1 MNKFIYYF
9 SRPWFLVA
17 VIIFMFIPVTKLS
30 QALESGAEFLKIDTD
45 ARAMSM
51 ASSAIGISDGI
62 NALNYNPAG
71 LANMRGTEL
80 ALSHTNWFMGSKH
93 DFIGI
98 GMRLG
103 QAEGTR
109 QKAEGTA
116 FGIGLTRLTQGGIE
130 GRNADRSGSGSYGA
144 YDQSISLAMGKR
156 YGSYNIGG
164 SVKYLQ
170 SSIAGE
176 KAVSCAVDLG
186 VKRGFGAGGSGLGVG
201 APLVVG
207 LSAQNLGPAM
217 RYLDQ
222 KDPLPLSVSA
232 GFAFM
237 LVPEMAITF
246 DAKRFIY
253 DKYTSLSFGTEYAVV
268 GSASG
273 SALLLRAGSGGF
285 GSRDSGSGAGGSG
298 LGNFSA
304 GAGIRVMDMDIDYAV
319 NTGSQLDSVLKISV
333 KKKF

>member
-176 KAVSCAVDLG
+176 KAVSYAVDLG
-186 VKRGFGAGGSGLGVG
+186 VRKNLYSL
-201 APLVVG
+201 PLSMGISV
-207 LSAQNLGPAM
+207 QNLGPAM

-268 GSASG
+268 GSANG

-319 NTGSQLDSVLKISV
+319 NTGSQLDSVQKISV

>member
-93 DFIGI
+93 DFIGV

-176 KAVSCAVDLG
+176 KAVSYAVDLG
-186 VKRGFGAGGSGLGVG
+186 VRKNLYSL
-201 APLVVG
+201 PLSMGISV
-207 LSAQNLGPAM
+207 QNLGPAM

-319 NTGSQLDSVLKISV
+319 NTGSQLDSVQKISV

>member
-176 KAVSCAVDLG
+176 KAVSYAVDLG
-186 VKRGFGAGGSGLGVG
+186 VRKNLYSL
-201 APLVVG
+201 PLSMGISV
-207 LSAQNLGPAM
+207 QNLGPAM

-285 GSRDSGSGAGGSG
+285 GSRDSGSGAGDSG

-319 NTGSQLDSVLKISV
+319 NTGSQLDSIQKISV
-333 KKKF
+333 KKKFN